1 MPTVTGTR
9 AALAGSGPRDA
20 KRSSRS
26 STSRR
31 TTIQT
36 KTMQIS
42 RALPIAAALGLVLAG
57 CGQASLPEAADGTD
71 LNACADADCTVRVGN
86 GAEIPLD
93 DEFGMTPVQITISGD
108 EITCKSTD
116 GGGSSFSVSGSA
128 KVRSRLQSISIEA
141 LGIKGDEAVVKI
153 TP

>member
-1 MPTVTGTR
+1 MQTKTM
-9 AALAGSGPRDA
+9 
-20 KRSSRS
+20 
-26 STSRR
+26 
-31 TTIQT
+31 QT

-42 RALPIAAALGLVLAG
+42 RALPIAAALVLAG
-57 CGQASLPEAADGTD
+57 CGQAPLPEAADGTD
-71 LNACADADCTVRVGN
+71 LKACADADCTVRVGN

-116 GGGSSFSVSGSA
+116 GGGSSFSVSASA
-128 KVRSRLQSISIEA
+128 KVRSRLQNISIEA